1 MSGIGSNSE
10 HAIDGLAARY
20 REAMGHAR
28 LGGSRSL
35 KDFRAAGAALH
46 EMKGI
51 LLGRFG
57 SEIERRLGCS
67 RQWAAR
73 LIQLDREWEDV
84 VAAFR
89 WAEEAKPKIAWSSYG
104 VDSALRLAKM
114 YRASKG
120 GPQASGG
127 RRSSRPRSKIREEL
141 AAALEQVAAL
151 KNDVSRARKEL
162 AAAETALADMKLR
175 WVNDVS
181 HARKELA
188 AAETAL
194 ADMKLR
200 WVAAKGNVAFL
211 DEQLAELRERL
222 ADCEGMAWSSAPQPI
237 DDITKEKVRK
247 IGAYFFR
254 ATEGEQ
260 ISAAHKIYVVAD
272 RLGWTFEDLLAA
284 ACGYQM

>member
-162 AAAETALADMKLR
+162 AAAETALA
-175 WVNDVS
+175 N
-181 HARKELA
+181 
-188 AAETAL
+188 
-194 ADMKLR
+194 MKLR